1 MMHTYTLKCIA
12 FKQSDKRLNWVPH
25 FYRCR
30 TVEII
35 NDKYVTCSCGMPARH
50 CSFPCRHIFALF
62 KKCDIRMFGVRWLIQ
77 YQHCFERAGKEDLT
91 QVFRDMQEME
101 FQRRGDLGEHVY
113 IGNMLSNKI
122 FNHDPDVIY
131 PRPIHGTTGE
141 YDSLLFIL

>member
-1 MMHTYTLKCIA
+1 
-12 FKQSDKRLNWVPH
+12 
-25 FYRCR
+25 
-30 TVEII
+30 
-35 NDKYVTCSCGMPARH
+35 
-50 CSFPCRHIFALF
+50 
-62 KKCDIRMFGVRWLIQ
+62 MFGVRWLIQ

-122 FNHDPDVIY
+122 FNHDPDVIC